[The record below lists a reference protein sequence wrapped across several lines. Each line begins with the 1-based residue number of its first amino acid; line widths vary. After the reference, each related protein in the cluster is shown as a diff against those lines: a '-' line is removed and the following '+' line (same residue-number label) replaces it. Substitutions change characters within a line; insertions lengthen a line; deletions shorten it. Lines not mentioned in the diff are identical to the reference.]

1 MDETELKSV
10 SERVEE
16 LCKVILTDAH
26 TESSQLRE
34 GAAQFVQEVL
44 EKGDAQAK
52 ALRQKILDETWEK
65 IHQYQDETE
74 NEMKQKSRTVWLIE
88 REKLLDL
95 VFDNL
100 EARFPEVIKTEEYQL
115 TLPEWIREAIQKLQS
130 KEVILHLDPFSNEL
144 ISDEVLMKLQA
155 ESSVKLQRGEALTD
169 RHGVLAESTDG
180 HRVFENTLEARLER
194 QKPFLRP
201 QAARLLFVE
210 EEHE

>member
-16 LCKVILTDAH
+16 LCRVILTDAQ

-44 EKGDAQAK
+44 EKGDTQAK
-52 ALRQKILDETWEK
+52 VLRQKILDEAWEK
-65 IHQYQDETE
+65 IHQYQDEAE

-100 EARFPEVIKTEEYQL
+100 EARFPEVIKTEEYQQN
-115 TLPEWIREAIQKLQS
+115 LPEWIRGALQQLQS
-130 KEVILHLDPFSNEL
+130 EEVILHLDPFSNEL
-144 ISDEVLMKLQA
+144 ISDEFLMKLQT
-155 ESSVKLQRGEALTD
+155 ELSVRLQRGEVLID
-169 RHGVLAESTDG
+169 RHGVLAESADG

-201 QAARLLFVE
+201 QAAKLLFE